1 MCSRQIYQGHKETD
15 INLTSVTI
23 DCRALIVTAIY
34 VCFRILMEA
43 VGFKVPVS
51 CVAELERWV
60 GAEAGEWR
68 KIKEGPLDET
78 CILSCE
84 III

>member
-1 MCSRQIYQGHKETD
+1 
-15 INLTSVTI
+15 
-23 DCRALIVTAIY
+23 
-34 VCFRILMEA
+34 MEA